1 MGVFPQSHVQS
12 AQIFFGFGVCG
23 VSRQGCFEPTFSL
36 CWLALPCRGFRVD
49 CRLVQNWDREQPTVP
64 ARAPLPARPRVYQ
77 APATGCSAFW
87 HHPVSLSELHGYPH
101 LQPTPQ
107 YGAVIPRGGTQVE
120 KAEPP
125 QRGALGIPPDQLALP
140 SSNTNF
146 SSGPLSPN
154 VGAID
159 SRLRI
164 ALDFDDSDGG
174 VRRILREPCKPR
186 GNVVLHEVHLL
197 SRGEKAR

>member
-49 CRLVQNWDREQPTVP
+49 CGLLQDRDRNHHPVPT
-64 ARAPLPARPRVYQ
+64 RTPLSAYPRVCR
-77 APATGCSAFW
+77 ASTTGCSAFW
-87 HHPVSLSELHGYPH
+87 QHPVSLSELHGYPH

-154 VGAID
+154 VVA
-159 SRLRI
+159 
-164 ALDFDDSDGG
+164 FDDRLGITLGFDDGDRR
-174 VRRILREPCKPR
+174 VRRILRESCKSD